1 VISDDIWAKLQWAG
15 LNLTKTDLPA
25 RIHETPLYPF
35 EMVRAMAIVWLF
47 CGLRRDEFRRLRCG
61 CIRLVAQGAS
71 LNDGTREVPAQKVC
85 WLDVPTNKT
94 GTAFTK
100 PVDPVVGEAI
110 QLWESIRPEQP
121 AAIDPKTGE
130 IVHYLF
136 CYRGHLMG
144 SGYINEVLIP
154 MLCRK
159 SGVPEA
165 DARGAITSHRARAT
179 ITSQLYNA
187 REPMTVLDLKEWLG
201 HRHLSSTEH
210 YVKTSPTKLAQ
221 AYGQAG
227 YFERNRRMIDVLI
240 NQEAIKSGLASE
252 GNKWKYYDLGHGYC
266 TYDFYDKCPHRM
278 ACARCDFYLPKE
290 SSKAQ
295 LLEGQANLLRLKQEI
310 PLTDEERSAV
320 EDGIDMLEKLCS
332 KLADILT
339 PAGPTPREINSAA
352 HRELPV
358 LRRV

>member
-1 VISDDIWAKLQWAG
+1 
-15 LNLTKTDLPA
+15 
-25 RIHETPLYPF
+25 
-35 EMVRAMAIVWLF
+35 
-47 CGLRRDEFRRLRCG
+47 
-61 CIRLVAQGAS
+61 
-71 LNDGTREVPAQKVC
+71 
-85 WLDVPTNKT
+85 
-94 GTAFTK
+94 
-100 PVDPVVGEAI
+100 
-110 QLWESIRPEQP
+110 
-121 AAIDPKTGE
+121 
-130 IVHYLF
+130 
-136 CYRGHLMG
+136 MG

-210 YVKTSPTKLAQ
+210 YVKTSPTRLAQ

-240 NQEAIKSGLASE
+240 DQEAIKSGLASE

-310 PLTDEERSAV
+310 PLTEEERSAV
-320 EDGIDMLEKLCS
+320 EDGIDMLEKLCA
-332 KLADILT
+332 KLSDIPT
-339 PAGPTPREINSAA
+339 PAGPTPREINTAA

-358 LRRV
+358 LRKV